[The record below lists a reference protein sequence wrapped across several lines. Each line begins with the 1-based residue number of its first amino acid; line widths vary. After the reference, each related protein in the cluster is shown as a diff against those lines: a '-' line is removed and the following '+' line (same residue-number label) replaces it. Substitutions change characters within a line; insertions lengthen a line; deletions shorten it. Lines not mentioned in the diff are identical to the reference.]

1 MNYGAMPEFFPK
13 AMPDWISA
21 LFSPKTIIYYGGML
35 LLLAVVFAETGL
47 MIGILFPGDSLIFTA
62 GLLTRV
68 DILQHDWPV
77 VAGLI
82 ALAAFLGDQSGYFIG
97 WRTGRALFQRPKSLL
112 FRPEYV
118 TMTRNFYQKY
128 GAWVLILGKF
138 LPVIRTFAPLL
149 AGVVEMRYPIFV
161 LMSALGSAAWPFTLV
176 PIGYYLGGLP
186 WVEANYHW
194 IILGLVLVTTGP
206 VIIRLITAARNKAI
220 SIQP

>member
-1 MNYGAMPEFFPK
+1 
-13 AMPDWISA
+13 MPDWISA

-68 DILQHDWPV
+68 GILQHDWPV
-77 VAGLI
+77 VAGFI

-138 LPVIRTFAPLL
+138 LPVIRTFAPLPGRCGRDALSYLCTHECTGISCL
-149 AGVVEMRYPIFV
+149 AFRARAHRLLLRRAPLGRGQLSLDHSRV
-161 LMSALGSAAWPFTLV
+161 SACNDQP
-176 PIGYYLGGLP
+176 GYYS
-186 WVEANYHW
+186 AHYCCQ
-194 IILGLVLVTTGP
+194 
-206 VIIRLITAARNKAI
+206 K
-220 SIQP
+220 